1 MKTIEELKVK
11 IFSDGAVEKEM
22 LDMSSKKFIKGFT
35 TNPSLMNNA
44 GIQNYET
51 FAKKILSKI
60 TDKPISFEVFSDDF
74 YDMERQAMKI
84 ASWANNVY
92 VKIPITNTKKESSDK
107 LIERLAKKKVKL
119 NITAIL
125 TLGQVEKAIA
135 ALDKNVSSIISVF
148 AGRIADTGKDPI
160 PIMKDCLKAMKN
172 NPESELLWASSREL
186 LNIIQADN
194 IGCHIITVS
203 KDIINKLQLINF
215 NLEEYS
221 LDTVK
226 TFYKSA
232 SEANF
237 KI

>member
-125 TLGQVEKAIA
+125 TLGQVEKAMA
-135 ALDKNVSSIISVF
+135 ALDKNVPSIISVF

-160 PIMKDCLKAMKN
+160 PIMNDCLKAMKN
-172 NPESELLWASSREL
+172 NSKSELLWASSREL

-203 KDIINKLQLINF
+203 KDIINKLQLIDF
-215 NLEEYS
+215 DLEEYS

-226 TFYKSA
+226 NFYKNA